1 MIDDKPFVMFFNA
14 SPRRGWNTHK
24 MLEAAKA
31 GAEEA
36 GAVTELVNLYDIK
49 FPGCKSCFACKLKN
63 AKTNGVCAL
72 RDDLRPVLERARQ
85 ADVLVLGS
93 PIYFSYPTGVYR
105 AFLERLAF
113 PVYSYHYENGKPLVC
128 RDKVI
133 ETANIFTMNCPED
146 MMKEIGYPPILEE
159 NTKTLATVFGASE
172 TLYACDTYQ
181 FADYSR
187 YDITLF
193 DEAAKRAHR
202 DAQFPVDLANARAL
216 GKRLVERAAMH
227 A

>member
-1 MIDDKPFVMFFNA
+1 MKDGKPFAMFFNA
-14 SPRRGWNTHK
+14 SPRKGWNTAR
-24 MLEAAKA
+24 MLEEAQA

-36 GAVTELVNLYDIK
+36 GALTEFVNLYDIK
-49 FPGCKSCFACKLKN
+49 FPGCKSCFVCKLKN
-63 AKTNGVCAL
+63 AKTQGVCAL

-105 AFLERLAF
+105 AFFERLAF

-128 RDKVI
+128 RDKVVQ
-133 ETANIFTMNCPED
+133 TANIFTMNCPED
-146 MMKEIGYPPILEE
+146 MMERFNYPTLLEA
-159 NTKTLATVFGASE
+159 NTDTLATVFGASE

-181 FADYSR
+181 FTDYSR

-193 DEAAKRAHR
+193 DEAAKRARR
-202 DAQFPVDLANARAL
+202 DGHFPVDLANARAL
-216 GKRLVERAAMH
+216 GKRLVERVR
-227 A
+227 

>member
-1 MIDDKPFVMFFNA
+1 MKDGKPFAMFFNA
-14 SPRRGWNTHK
+14 SPRKGWNTAR
-24 MLEAAKA
+24 MLEEAQA

-36 GAVTELVNLYDIK
+36 GAQTEFVNLYDIK

-63 AKTNGVCAL
+63 AKTQGVCAL

-105 AFLERLAF
+105 AFFERLAF

-133 ETANIFTMNCPED
+133 QTANIFTMNCPED
-146 MMKEIGYPPILEE
+146 MMERFNYPTLLEA
-159 NTKTLATVFGASE
+159 NTDTLATVFGASE

-181 FADYSR
+181 FTDYSR

-193 DEAAKRAHR
+193 DEAAKRARR
-202 DAQFPVDLANARAL
+202 DGHFPVDLANARAL
-216 GKRLVERAAMH
+216 GKRLVERVR
-227 A
+227 

>member
-1 MIDDKPFVMFFNA
+1 MIDNKPFAMFFNA
-14 SPRRGWNTHK
+14 SPRKGWNTHK

-36 GAVTELVNLYDIK
+36 GAVTELVNLYD
-49 FPGCKSCFACKLKN
+49 
-63 AKTNGVCAL
+63 
-72 RDDLRPVLERARQ
+72 
-85 ADVLVLGS
+85 
-93 PIYFSYPTGVYR
+93 
-105 AFLERLAF
+105 
-113 PVYSYHYENGKPLVC
+113 
-128 RDKVI
+128 
-133 ETANIFTMNCPED
+133 
-146 MMKEIGYPPILEE
+146 
-159 NTKTLATVFGASE
+159 
-172 TLYACDTYQ
+172 TYQ
-181 FADYSR
+181 FTDYSR